1 MEEKAVAGSPSRDSA
16 RASRSL
22 TSGKIV
28 PSFLVAIAGR
38 FGAGILF
45 GFLAQE
51 VVMTDSA
58 AVESA
63 ARPLP
68 TSSGTETLRNFVGRR
83 WVDSRAREHLDV
95 HNPAT
100 GEVIARTPLS
110 TAEDLDAAV
119 AAAKGAFPAW
129 RDTPPVIRARAMFRF
144 KNVLEEDFE
153 ELARIVT
160 TEHGKTL
167 EESRGSVRRGI
178 ECVEAA
184 CGTPSLAMGYGLENI
199 AAGIDCQV
207 IRQPI
212 GVCAAI
218 GPFNFPA
225 MVPLWFL
232 PFAVA
237 TGNTF
242 IVKPS
247 EQVPLSQKRIFELLE
262 RCDLP
267 PGVVNLVN
275 GGREAVEAICDH
287 PDIRAVSFVGS
298 TPVARAVYQRATHA
312 GKRVQALGG
321 AKNFVVVMPD
331 ADLDRSIPA
340 IAESFYGCAGER
352 CLAGSV
358 LVPVG
363 DAHRPARD
371 RMVDAAKSLKIGDGA
386 QPGVAMGPVISARH
400 RERVVGYIEKGV
412 AEGAELLLDGRGVR
426 VPGRERGFFLGPTIF
441 DGVTPTMS
449 IGREEIFGPVASITP
464 VRTLEEA
471 IAVMHAHPNANAT
484 SIFTSSGKAAR
495 EFARLAS
502 ASMVGVNIGVAA
514 PMAHFPFGGAKDS
527 FFGDLKVH
535 GRDTFEFYTDKKVV
549 ISRWF

>member
-1 MEEKAVAGSPSRDSA
+1 MALP
-16 RASRSL
+16 
-22 TSGKIV
+22 
-28 PSFLVAIAGR
+28 
-38 FGAGILF
+38 FG
-45 GFLAQE
+45 QE
-51 VVMTDSA
+51 VVMAES
-58 AVESA
+58 AVENA
-63 ARPLP
+63 ASPSPGAPGAGR
-68 TSSGTETLRNFVGRR
+68 LRNFVGGR
-83 WVDSRAREHLDV
+83 WVESGATEHQAV

-100 GEVIARTPLS
+100 GEVIASTPLS
-110 TAEDLDAAV
+110 TAVDLDAAV
-119 AAAKGAFPAW
+119 AAAKKAFPAW
-129 RDTPPVIRARAMFRF
+129 RDTPAVARARVLFRL
-144 KNVLEEDFE
+144 KNLLEEHFE
-153 ELARIVT
+153 EVARIVT

-178 ECVEAA
+178 ECVEVA
-184 CGTPSLAMGYGLENI
+184 CGTPSLSMGYGLENI
-199 AAGIDCQV
+199 AAGIDCNV
-207 IRQPI
+207 FRQPI

-218 GPFNFPA
+218 APFNFPA

-232 PFAVA
+232 PFAIA

-247 EQVPLSQKRIFELLE
+247 EQVPLSQRRILELLSQ
-262 RCDLP
+262 CDLP

-275 GGREAVEAICDH
+275 GGREVVEAICDH

-331 ADLDRSIPA
+331 ADLDRSIP
-340 IAESFYGCAGER
+340 IITESFYGCAGER

-363 DAHRPARD
+363 DAHKPARD
-371 RMVDAAKSLKIGDGA
+371 RMVEAARSLKVGDGTE
-386 QPGVAMGPVISARH
+386 PGVAMGPVISARH
-400 RERVVGYIEKGV
+400 RERVSEYVAKGV
-412 AEGAELLLDGRGVR
+412 SEGAQLLLDGRSLR
-426 VPGRERGFFLGPTIF
+426 VPGREGGFFLGPSVF
-441 DGVTPTMS
+441 DGVTPGMA

-495 EFARLAS
+495 EFARLSS

-514 PMAHFPFGGAKDS
+514 PMAYFPFGGARDS

-535 GRDTFEFYTDKKVV
+535 GRDAYEFYTDKKVV